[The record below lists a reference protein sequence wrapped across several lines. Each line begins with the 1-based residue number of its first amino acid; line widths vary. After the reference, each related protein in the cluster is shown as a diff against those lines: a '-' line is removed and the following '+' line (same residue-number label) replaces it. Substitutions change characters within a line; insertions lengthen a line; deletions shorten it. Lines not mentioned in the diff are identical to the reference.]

1 MNIAT
6 LETMNAPLLDQ
17 LGRTISRSNVMQGAV
32 RYAASN
38 EGRSLDRAARFLIG
52 LSATASKG

>member
-1 MNIAT
+1 MHITT
-6 LETMNAPLLDQ
+6 LEAINTAHLEQ
-17 LGRTISRSNVMQGAV
+17 LGRTIARSSVTQGAV

-52 LSATASKG
+52 RSATAQKG